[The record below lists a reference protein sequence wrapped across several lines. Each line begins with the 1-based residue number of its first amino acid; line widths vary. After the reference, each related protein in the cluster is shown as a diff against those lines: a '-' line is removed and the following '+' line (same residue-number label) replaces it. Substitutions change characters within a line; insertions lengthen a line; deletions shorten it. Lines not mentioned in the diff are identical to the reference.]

1 MTEKT
6 IKQFLEAFNNELI
19 SQAGE
24 QGIEPTADNET
35 LIILCDAVLTG
46 LCKKES
52 LELRKFIIT
61 IPHIDEET
69 GEPKEMEIGYLITDQ
84 SGQALQLEISDL
96 SEINGSRIGSSIL
109 TNEQLKESTK
119 NLYLEN
125 NINELITREFISYL
139 KEKYK

>member
-1 MTEKT
+1 
-6 IKQFLEAFNNELI
+6 
-19 SQAGE
+19 
-24 QGIEPTADNET
+24 
-35 LIILCDAVLTG
+35 
-46 LCKKES
+46 
-52 LELRKFIIT
+52 
-61 IPHIDEET
+61 
-69 GEPKEMEIGYLITDQ
+69 MEIGYLITDQ

>member
-1 MTEKT
+1 MTEKH
-6 IKQFLEAFNNELI
+6 IKQFLEAFSNEFMR
-19 SQAGE
+19 QAKE

-35 LIILCDAVLTG
+35 LIILCDTVLTS

-69 GEPKEMEIGYLITDQ
+69 SEPKEMEIGYLITDQ

-109 TNEQLKESTK
+109 TNDELKQSIK
-119 NLYLEN
+119 NIYPEN
-125 NINELITREFISYL
+125 NINELITREFISHL
-139 KEKYK
+139 KGKYK